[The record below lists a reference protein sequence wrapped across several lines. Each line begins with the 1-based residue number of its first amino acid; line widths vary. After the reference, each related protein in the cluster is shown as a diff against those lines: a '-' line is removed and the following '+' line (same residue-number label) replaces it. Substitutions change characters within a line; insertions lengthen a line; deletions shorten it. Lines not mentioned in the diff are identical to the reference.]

1 MSELARRKYLER
13 YAEPEARFAAEL
25 GDTYAAAVAVPLRR
39 EDIGFLENLKPA
51 FDSAAERPLLI
62 AVVNAQQAADAL
74 VHQQNIR
81 LLRELNERL
90 TPRRVLPEVPGT
102 PARAVLGRLGAYDVL
117 LVDRASA
124 GRWLPNNQ
132 GVGLARRIGSD
143 IAFALHE
150 AGRLRSPWLCS
161 TDADAELPADYF
173 AALSSVALASP
184 QGVRRVALTLPFWHT
199 PSGDAAIDRAT
210 IEYEISLRY
219 YALGLASI
227 GSPYA
232 YQSMGSSLCVLAD
245 AYAEVRG
252 FPRRDAAEDF
262 YLLDK
267 LAKIGSVHRPPIE
280 PIRLW
285 SRVSDRVPFGTGRRV
300 RELIDGEEIR
310 LYQPRCFELLGI
322 ALWALRRAVAA
333 RSEELLRVT
342 LASSLDAGTVGAVST
357 VLEELNALEALRE
370 ILGASPDARVRERRL
385 LTWFD
390 ALRTLRFIHLIEVPA
405 ALPRLAL
412 REALALAPFVTLGGD
427 RGGPGEPLNSIR
439 SALFSAEQALPS
451 DFSAANVFSG
461 PVNDS

>member
-13 YAEPEARFAAEL
+13 YAEPEARLAAEL
-25 GDTYAAAVAVPLRR
+25 GESYGAALIVPLRR
-39 EDIGFLENLKPA
+39 EDAGFLENLRPA
-51 FDSAAERPLLI
+51 CASTPERTLLI
-62 AVVNAQQAADAL
+62 AVVNATVDADAA

-81 LLRELNERL
+81 LLRELNEL
-90 TPRRVLPEVPGT
+90 LLPRRVLPTVAGT
-102 PARAVLGRLGAYDVL
+102 PARATLGRSGAFDVL

-124 GRWLPNNQ
+124 GRCLQ
-132 GVGLARRIGSD
+132 AREGVGVARRIGAD
-143 IAFALHE
+143 VAFALYE
-150 AGRLRSPWLCS
+150 RGQLRSPWLCCS
-161 TDADAELPADYF
+161 DADAELPARYF
-173 AALSSVALASP
+173 SALTQIAATSP
-184 QGVRRVALTLPFWHT
+184 EGVRRVGLTLPFWHA

-210 IEYEISLRY
+210 VEYEISLRY
-219 YALGLASI
+219 YTLGLASV

-267 LAKIGSVHRPPIE
+267 LAKIGSVHRPPVE
-280 PIRLW
+280 PIRIW

-300 RELIDGEEIR
+300 RDLIEGEEIR

-333 RSEELLRVT
+333 RSEELLPAA
-342 LASSLDAGTVGAVST
+342 LAAKLDAGSVGAVST
-357 VLEELNALEALRE
+357 VLEELNAFEALRE

-385 LTWFD
+385 ATWFD

-412 REALALAPFVTLGGD
+412 REALERAPFVPRDAVAGD
-427 RGGPGEPLNSIR
+427 LNGIR

-451 DFSAANVFSG
+451 DISAANAFSG